1 MLAVRARDNVCWVA
15 FVNAVGGQDELV
27 FDGHSLVLDQDG
39 EVVARGE
46 AFEEAL
52 LVVDIDPSTA
62 VGHRLRDARRR
73 SLVRGRRDLPSPQI
87 VDVGLVGRS
96 GARRALGEGL
106 SPPPR

>member
-39 EVVARGE
+39 RGRRARAP

-52 LVVDIDPSTA
+52 LVVDVDPSTA
-62 VGHRLRDARRR
+62 IGHRLRDARRR
-73 SLVRGRRDLPSPQI
+73 SA
-87 VDVGLVGRS
+87 
-96 GARRALGEGL
+96 GA
-106 SPPPR
+106 